1 MWSRPADGLT
11 SPRARA
17 QYFGAAKRGEGLANL
32 RSERA
37 HRGSADMP
45 APVCA
50 KKTRTELEA
59 YLVAEQV
66 LSKDKEAQLAVR
78 LTARLSEV
86 MHLRFVFVDSMAR
99 GAGGKFEDFVYDV
112 VDP

>member
-1 MWSRPADGLT
+1 M
-11 SPRARA
+11 
-17 QYFGAAKRGEGLANL
+17 
-32 RSERA
+32 
-37 HRGSADMP
+37 
-45 APVCA
+45 
-50 KKTRTELEA
+50 EA

-66 LSKDKEAQLAVR
+66 LSKDKEAQLAIR
-78 LTARLSEV
+78 LTARFSEV